1 MRSGVVYR
9 ARRIVDR
16 FFVDVD
22 ILSRTHVLDALL
34 RHRLLRDSRVAAH
47 IWSPWSHR
55 AGVAL
60 IDSVCRSYMALSRRG
75 SRDALA
81 VRCTLITAVS
91 SDDMTGISR
100 ATSRMLSIRRS
111 TLRDGSRRRHRLDSG
126 HGGDLWASSGRAS

>member
-1 MRSGVVYR
+1 MQSLIVY
-9 ARRIVDR
+9 
-16 FFVDVD
+16 
-22 ILSRTHVLDALL
+22 
-34 RHRLLRDSRVAAH
+34 VAH
-47 IWSPWSHR
+47 TWHFL
-55 AGVAL
+55 GG
-60 IDSVCRSYMALSRRG
+60 DQERG

-81 VRCTLITAVS
+81 ARRTLTAAVS